1 MREFDGGI
9 PLMVTFER
17 EVNLGFPAAKRRWE
31 TPLSI
36 VLFSALFIFASVVAN
51 GNTTVSRAGKSTQN
65 PGKPAGI
72 TQASPQK
79 HPAWRVKVVES
90 SGAPF
95 VSVHAKKAPFSDV
108 ASEMGRQLKLKV
120 PIHLT
125 DKAKQQLLTID
136 FDDLP
141 MEAAVRLL
149 SPHAV
154 IDYVMNGGADPLYPA
169 RKQALTI
176 YFLGSDEKAPEI
188 PPWIMKDP
196 STEMYVGM
204 VYATE
209 DEEKAE
215 LEKRKK
221 DLQVTYN
228 DGLFTLHVHEQFLTD
243 VLEEIAAKAGIGLNI
258 LTTNGAQKEIDQK
271 VTWDVAAVSLEELTN
286 TWFPS
291 GIRLYSRTDLEKDVS
306 KPLRL
311 TIEANQDAQAEQNV
325 TP

>member
-1 MREFDGGI
+1 MFAGAAARGNTILQQPGKSKTTADK
-9 PLMVTFER
+9 
-17 EVNLGFPAAKRRWE
+17 PAA
-31 TPLSI
+31 
-36 VLFSALFIFASVVAN
+36 A
-51 GNTTVSRAGKSTQN
+51 
-65 PGKPAGI
+65 

-79 HPAWRVKVVES
+79 RPTWRVKVIES

-108 ASEMGRQLKLKV
+108 ASEIGRQLKLRAPV
-120 PIHLT
+120 HVT
-125 DKAKQQLLTID
+125 DKAKQQLLTEN

-141 MEAAVRLL
+141 LEAAVRRL

-154 IDYVMNGGADPLYPA
+154 IDYVMNGGADPLYPV

-176 YFLGSDEKAPEI
+176 YFLGPDEKAPDV

-196 STEMYVGM
+196 SSEMYVGM

-209 DEEKAE
+209 NEEKEA
-215 LEKRKK
+215 LEKKKK
-221 DLQVTYN
+221 DLQVAYN
-228 DGLFTLHVHEQFLTD
+228 DGLFTLHVHKQFLTD

-258 LTTNGAQKEIDQK
+258 LTTNGAQKEIDQV
-271 VTWDVAAVSLEELTN
+271 VTWDIAAVSLEDLTN

-311 TIEANQDAQAEQNV
+311 TIEPNQDAQAEQNV

>member
-1 MREFDGGI
+1 
-9 PLMVTFER
+9 MVIFER
-17 EVNLGFPAAKRRWE
+17 GVNLGFPVPIRRGWE

-36 VLFSALFIFASVVAN
+36 VLFSALFLLGGATATSAKIIQQP
-51 GNTTVSRAGKSTQN
+51 GNSKT
-65 PGKPAGI
+65 PAG
-72 TQASPQK
+72 TPAAAQASPQK
-79 HPAWRVKVVES
+79 RPTWRVRVVES

-95 VSVHAKKAPFSDV
+95 ISVHAKKAPFSDV
-108 ASEMGRQLKLKV
+108 AAEMGRQLKLKV
-120 PIHLT
+120 PIHVT

-141 MEAAVRLL
+141 LEAAVKRL

-154 IDYVMNGGADPLYPA
+154 IDYVTNGGADPLYPA

-176 YFLGSDEKAPEI
+176 YLLGPEEKAPDV

-209 DEEKAE
+209 EEEKAA
-215 LEKRKK
+215 LEVKKK
-221 DLQVTYN
+221 DLQVTYAE
-228 DGLFTLHVHEQFLTD
+228 GLFTLHVHKQYLTD

-258 LTTNGAQKEIDQK
+258 LTTNGSQKEIDQM
-271 VTWDVAAVSLEELTN
+271 VTWDIAGVSLEELTN

-291 GIRLYSRTDLEKDVS
+291 GIRLYSRTDLEKDVA

-311 TIEANQDAQAEQNV
+311 TIEANQDARAEQNV

>member
-1 MREFDGGI
+1 
-9 PLMVTFER
+9 MVTFER
-17 EVNLGFPAAKRRWE
+17 GVNSGFPAANHRWE

-36 VLFSALFIFASVVAN
+36 VLFSALFIFAGVTASGV
-51 GNTTVSRAGKSTQN
+51 TIHQQPGKSK
-65 PGKPAGI
+65 PDAVKPATT

-79 HPAWRVKVVES
+79 HPTWRVKVVEDF
-90 SGAPF
+90 GAPF
-95 VSVHAKKAPFSDV
+95 VSVHAKKAPFSEV
-108 ASEMGRQLKLKV
+108 ASEIGRQLKLKV
-120 PIHLT
+120 PIHVT
-125 DKAKQQLLTID
+125 DKAKQQLLTD
-136 FDDLP
+136 NFDDLP
-141 MEAAVRLL
+141 LEQAVRRL

-154 IDYVMNGGADPLYPA
+154 IDYVMNGGADPTYPA

-176 YFLGSDEKAPEI
+176 YFLGSDEKAPDV

-196 STEMYVGM
+196 GTQMYVGM

-209 DEEKAE
+209 DEEKVA
-215 LEKRKK
+215 LEIRKK
-221 DLQVTYN
+221 DLQVAYS
-228 DGLFTLHVHEQFLTD
+228 DGLFTLHVHKQFLTD

-258 LTTNGAQKEIDQK
+258 LTTNGAQKEIDQV
-271 VTWDVAAVSLEELTN
+271 VTWNIAAVSLEELTN

-311 TIEANQDAQAEQNV
+311 TIEPNQDAQAEQNV